1 MRLLV
6 ERGRSAEPIGADH
19 VRTRRGGIETVS
31 HELTEP
37 SAKGISRADQIRRL
51 VAPVLPVASVGSTA
65 SQWEVLLG
73 PLVDVDTMPHRPSG
87 QPR

>member
-51 VAPVLPVASVGSTA
+51 VAPVLPVACVAPTA
-65 SQWEVLLG
+65 WQWEVLLG